1 MISLSKRLSKIA
13 SFIDKED
20 NVLDVGCDHALLD
33 IYLSKKYSKKYYAS
47 DLRESALDMA
57 RSNLKK
63 YNCDNVILKRG
74 NGLEIIDECDV
85 DTVVISGMGYM
96 TIVNILKNI
105 NNITK
110 VNKLVIESNT
120 NPEKVRKFLIKKG
133 FYIENEE
140 LVFDKNMYYVVTSY
154 KRGRKKYSKLELE
167 LGLFSD
173 SKYLDIELKKN
184 NILLN
189 IIPKKHVLKRLE
201 IKRKIKYLNQK
212 KNSISK

>member
-1 MISLSKRLSKIA
+1 
-13 SFIDKED
+13 
-20 NVLDVGCDHALLD
+20 
-33 IYLSKKYSKKYYAS
+33 
-47 DLRESALDMA
+47 
-57 RSNLKK
+57 
-63 YNCDNVILKRG
+63 
-74 NGLEIIDECDV
+74 
-85 DTVVISGMGYM
+85 
-96 TIVNILKNI
+96 
-105 NNITK
+105 
-110 VNKLVIESNT
+110 
-120 NPEKVRKFLIKKG
+120 
-133 FYIENEE
+133 
-140 LVFDKNMYYVVTSY
+140 MYYVVTSY